1 MFLKKSVLAAGIIA
15 ALAVPAS
22 FAASNANFGQVISS
36 IQASKTGAT
45 QIQSITEVKSVTVV
59 KVADLAKGENMTALD
74 NAVTKNEADITS
86 LRSALTANLNLF
98 AGCLLLIRT
107 GRSTFTQYFCCD
119 ALAYFALCVSVLEE

>member
-1 MFLKKSVLAAGIIA
+1 MFLKKSVLAAGIVA

-45 QIQSITEVKSVTVV
+45 QIQSITEVKSVNVV

-86 LRSALTANLNLF
+86 LRSALTANATVN
-98 AGCLLLIRT
+98 
-107 GRSTFTQYFCCD
+107 S
-119 ALAYFALCVSVLEE
+119 ALTNASVDVAAVVAADVGSDGVLTVYTR

>member
-1 MFLKKSVLAAGIIA
+1 MFLKKSVLAAGLVA

-45 QIQSITEVKSVTVV
+45 QIQGITEVKTVNVV
-59 KVADLAKGENMTALD
+59 KVADIAKGENMTALD

-86 LRSALTANLNLF
+86 LRSALTANTSVN
-98 AGCLLLIRT
+98 T
-107 GRSTFTQYFCCD
+107 
-119 ALAYFALCVSVLEE
+119 ALANAKVNVAAVVAADVGSDGVLTVYTR